1 MKELIN
7 FLQDF
12 VTENRVNTFDKV
24 LDERTRYITIALED
38 IYQSQNASAV
48 LRTSDCFGIQD
59 VNIIENRN
67 QYTINPDVALGASQ
81 WLTLNKYN
89 SKENNTLDAIQNLK
103 NKGYRIVA
111 TSPHTSKVDLPDF
124 DLSKGKV
131 ALFFGT
137 EQNGL
142 SDLMIENADEYLK
155 IPMFGFTESFNISVS
170 AAIIIHSLTN
180 RLKNSNIDWKLS
192 EKERDELKLAWL
204 KQTIKSSDM
213 LIKEFLSK
221 KKNI

>member
-111 TSPHTSKVDLPDF
+111 TSPHTS
-124 DLSKGKV
+124 
-131 ALFFGT
+131 
-137 EQNGL
+137 
-142 SDLMIENADEYLK
+142 
-155 IPMFGFTESFNISVS
+155 
-170 AAIIIHSLTN
+170 
-180 RLKNSNIDWKLS
+180 
-192 EKERDELKLAWL
+192 
-204 KQTIKSSDM
+204 
-213 LIKEFLSK
+213 
-221 KKNI
+221 

>member
-1 MKELIN
+1 M
-7 FLQDF
+7 
-12 VTENRVNTFDKV
+12 
-24 LDERTRYITIALED
+24 
-38 IYQSQNASAV
+38 S
-48 LRTSDCFGIQD
+48 
-59 VNIIENRN
+59 
-67 QYTINPDVALGASQ
+67 
-81 WLTLNKYN
+81 
-89 SKENNTLDAIQNLK
+89 
-103 NKGYRIVA
+103 
-111 TSPHTSKVDLPDF
+111 DF

-221 KKNI
+221 KKTI